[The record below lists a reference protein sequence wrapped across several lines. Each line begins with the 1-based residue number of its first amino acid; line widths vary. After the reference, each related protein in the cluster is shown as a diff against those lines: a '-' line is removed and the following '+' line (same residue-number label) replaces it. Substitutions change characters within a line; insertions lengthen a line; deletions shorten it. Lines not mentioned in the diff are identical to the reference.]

1 MDVIARTKGKGFQGV
16 VKRHGFAGGGASHGC
31 MTHRRGGSY
40 GMRTRPGT
48 ILKNQKMPGHA
59 GHRSRTVQNLI
70 ILKVVPEK
78 NVLVVKGSVP
88 GFNGALVVVRKAKK
102 AM

>member
-1 MDVIARTKGKGFQGV
+1 
-16 VKRHGFAGGGASHGC
+16 
-31 MTHRRGGSY
+31 
-40 GMRTRPGT
+40 
-48 ILKNQKMPGHA
+48 
-59 GHRSRTVQNLI
+59 VQNLI